1 MSFALLNCRLHITD
15 ISQLNST
22 QTRLKSYLVN
32 SIIRQFR
39 CHAVPD
45 FSVFVKFER
54 SVTKFGKRIGLYCQV
69 RLSRTVYCTVLY
81 GSTRNCT
88 VLFYDTELLCT
99 ILYVS
104 VRYCDCMVHHCTAMR
119 CAVYCT
125 VLHSNALCCTILHE
139 VSITALPQDL

>member
-88 VLFYDTELLCT
+88 VQNCSVQFCMSQCGTVIVWYITALQCA
-99 ILYVS
+99 
-104 VRYCDCMVHHCTAMR
+104 VRYTVP
-119 CAVYCT
+119 YCT
-125 VLHSNALCCTILHE
+125 VMYYAVLHCTKCRLQLCRKIYN
-139 VSITALPQDL
+139 PF